1 MVQSTK
7 QRYETYRSALLSS
20 LVSAFLVVASST
32 ALAQPI
38 TYQGFLRVNGL
49 PATGEYDFR
58 FRLFDAATGGRQV
71 GSDILA
77 DNLSVRNGF
86 YTLELNFPNA
96 WDGRERW
103 LEIAVRPG
111 TSTGAYTSLSPRVR
125 LTPNAYAHYAYK
137 TPWSG
142 LIGIPAGFADGIDND
157 TTYSAGAGLLLTNT
171 TFSIAPGGVVTNM
184 IADGAITSVKIADGA
199 VSATKIA
206 DGAVTTPKLG
216 NNAVTNAKIADGAV
230 TAPKLDNNAVTNA
243 KIADGAVSATKIADG
258 AITSVKIA
266 DGAVT
271 TPKLGNN
278 AVTNAKIA
286 DGAVSTTKI
295 ADGAITSVKIAD
307 GAVSA
312 TKIADGAITSV
323 KIADGAVTTPKL
335 DNNAV
340 TNAKIADGAVST
352 TKIADGAV
360 TDAKLSPTGV
370 SAGTYGSTSQVP
382 QFTVNAQGRI
392 TGVTNI
398 TISGV
403 TPGGAAG
410 GDLSGS
416 YPNPTVTRL
425 QGRPV
430 SSASPSLGQVLR
442 WDGSQWAPGDNN
454 TSPWQV
460 SGSNIFYN
468 TGNVGIGTNNPRGR
482 LELTEPS
489 RGFITLLDT
498 VGSGGHDFNF
508 DGGTDGAFYFS
519 HRRTTFGE
527 TAFLVGDLP
536 ALRILNS
543 SRAVLIPEKLGV
555 GTNSTPT
562 ERLFVGGTVRI
573 DAYSTP
579 SNPTLRLHQTDSTYS
594 RIEFTNTN
602 PARRW
607 HIAGYIGT
615 TLADDRLNF
624 WNSGQGDIVSITG
637 NGRVGILTFN
647 PQAGLDVNGGIRS
660 TVVTGAGVF
669 ALVTGNDDGYH
680 NALHG
685 RAEGP
690 NARGVRGEAT
700 STSGKA
706 TGVFGTSPAAQGGK
720 GVVGHANATSGE
732 CYGVYGRSINN
743 PSQTNYGV
751 YSEGRLAATGTKQFQ
766 IDHPLSPETHYLN
779 HFCTEGP
786 EPYNAYSG
794 NVVTDAHG
802 YAVVRLPNYFEAIN
816 RDYRYQ
822 LTVIDASDDFVLAK
836 VVQEIQNNQFVIRTS
851 KPNVKVSWRVEAIR
865 NDLWVQRYGYVT
877 ELEKPQWNQ
886 GKYLH
891 PELYGLPIEQG
902 IGHIPEDEETVPTPH
917 PALLSNSTGGK

>member
-7 QRYETYRSALLSS
+7 QRYEMYRSALLSS

-58 FRLFDAATGGRQV
+58 FRLFNAATGGTQV

-96 WDGRERW
+96 WDGSERW

-184 IADGAITSVKIADGA
+184 
-199 VSATKIA
+199 
-206 DGAVTTPKLG
+206 
-216 NNAVTNAKIADGAV
+216 
-230 TAPKLDNNAVTNA
+230 
-243 KIADGAVSATKIADG
+243 
-258 AITSVKIA
+258 
-266 DGAVT
+266 
-271 TPKLGNN
+271 
-278 AVTNAKIA
+278 
-286 DGAVSTTKI
+286 I

-555 GTNSTPT
+555 GTSSTPT
-562 ERLFVGGTVRI
+562 ESLFVGGTVRI

-794 NVVTDAHG
+794 NVVTDARG

>member
-7 QRYETYRSALLSS
+7 QRYEMYRSALLSS

-58 FRLFDAATGGRQV
+58 FRLFNAATGGTQV

-96 WDGRERW
+96 WDGSERW

-171 TFSIAPGGVVTNM
+171 TFSIAPGGVVTYM
-184 IADGAITSVKIADGA
+184 
-199 VSATKIA
+199 
-206 DGAVTTPKLG
+206 
-216 NNAVTNAKIADGAV
+216 
-230 TAPKLDNNAVTNA
+230 
-243 KIADGAVSATKIADG
+243 
-258 AITSVKIA
+258 
-266 DGAVT
+266 
-271 TPKLGNN
+271 
-278 AVTNAKIA
+278 
-286 DGAVSTTKI
+286 I

-527 TAFLVGDLP
+527 TAFLVGDSP

-555 GTNSTPT
+555 GTSSTPT
-562 ERLFVGGTVRI
+562 ESLFVGGTVRI

-685 RAEGP
+685 RAVGP

-877 ELEKPQWNQ
+877 EQEKPQWNQ